1 MNTIEFLKNACMK
14 ILILGCGQVGSAV
27 AKSLAQQPN
36 NDVTVIDN
44 DAQAL
49 QRLSDSLDIQ
59 TIVGSSSSPQIL
71 QAAQIEDSDL
81 LLALTGSDE
90 TNLVACQLAYRM
102 FNTPESIARVRQ
114 GDLVH
119 ALDLE
124 DLDGANLDKNIFN
137 VSYYI
142 RPEQL
147 VTEQLFGLFQ
157 YPLALQVLSFN
168 EDAIRLTVI
177 KAETGGTILGKKL
190 LHMQEMLALMAR
202 SHIDCHISAIYRN
215 GRLVI
220 PNHDTMIIEG
230 DEIYVLARTE
240 HMRDILRL
248 FRPDDK
254 PGKRVMIAG
263 GGNIGYRLAK
273 LLENRYNVKI
283 IEFNQNRAEWLADN
297 LHNTLVLKGSAT
309 DEALLIQESIDEVD
323 VFCALTNDDEDNV
336 MSSLLAN
343 NLGADQIITIINR
356 TSYVD
361 LLQGNQIDIVVSPH
375 LVTIGSILSHIRR
388 GDVVSVQPLR
398 HGTAEMLE
406 VILHGDRKTSKMVGR
421 RLQEI
426 KLPTSCYFAAVGRD
440 GEWIMAHQRDWILQ
454 EGDHVIFFVAYSR
467 YVQELEKAIAVK
479 FGFF

>member
-1 MNTIEFLKNACMK
+1 MK

-36 NDVTVIDN
+36 NDVTVIDSN
-44 DAQAL
+44 AAAI

-59 TIVGSSSSPQIL
+59 SVVGSCTSPLIL

-81 LLALTGSDE
+81 LLALTGIDE
-90 TNLVACQLAYRM
+90 TNLVACQLASQL

-114 GDLVH
+114 AELVN
-119 ALDLE
+119 AIATPE
-124 DLDGANLDKNIFN
+124 ESEGSGTAEKSIFD

-147 VTEQLFGLFQ
+147 VTEQLYGLFQ
-157 YPLALQVLSFN
+157 YHKALQVLSFTD
-168 EDAIRLTVI
+168 DAIRMTVI
-177 KAETGGTILGKKL
+177 KAQKGGSMLGKPL
-190 LHMQEMLALMAR
+190 EQMQSILSEATNN
-202 SHIDCHISAIYRN
+202 SKFDCQISAIYRN
-215 GRLVI
+215 NRLI
-220 PNHDTMIIEG
+220 LPQQETTIIEG

-240 HMRDILRL
+240 HMTQVLRL
-248 FRPDDK
+248 FRPDDHL
-254 PGKRVMIAG
+254 GKRVMIAG

-273 LLENRYNVKI
+273 LLETNYNVKI
-283 IEFNQNRAEWLADN
+283 IEHGQTRAEWLADN
-297 LHNTLVLKGSAT
+297 LNNTLVLQGSAT
-309 DEALLIQESIDEVD
+309 DEALLIQENIEEID

-343 NLGADQIITIINR
+343 NLGAEQVITIINR

-375 LVTIGSILSHIRR
+375 LITIGSILSHIRR
-388 GDVVSVQPLR
+388 GDMVAVYPLR
-398 HGTAEMLE
+398 HGTAEAIE
-406 VILHGDRKTSKMVGR
+406 IILHGDRKTSKLVGR

-426 KLPTSCYFAAVGRD
+426 KLPTSCYFAAVGRN
-440 GEWIMAHQRDWILQ
+440 GSWIMAHQRDWILQ
-454 EGDHVIFFVAYSR
+454 EGDHVIFFVGHSR
-467 YVQELEKAIAVK
+467 YVQDLEKTIAVK